1 MSDTRK
7 EERRRRSCRGFTLIE
22 LIVVIIIL
30 GLLAGLVVPRLF
42 KQTERAKITTA
53 KAQIAAIQTALG
65 LYKLDTG
72 TYPSTEQG
80 LAALRTR
87 PPGMDNWKGPYL
99 PKEIPPDP
107 WGHLYIYRFPGE
119 HGEEPEI
126 ISYGADGKEG
136 GEDEDADIVS
146 WK

>member
-1 MSDTRK
+1 MNNRQDR
-7 EERRRRSCRGFTLIE
+7 ERRRRACRGFSLIE

-42 KQTERAKITTA
+42 KHTERAKMTTA
-53 KAQIAAIQTALG
+53 KAQIAAFQTALG

-72 TYPSTEQG
+72 TYPASEQG
-80 LAALRTR
+80 LGALRTR

-107 WGHLYIYRFPGE
+107 WGRPYVYRFPGE
-119 HGEEPEI
+119 HEEEPEI

-136 GEDEDADIVS
+136 GQDEDADIVS